1 MRVIPAID
9 LKDGQCV
16 RLQKGDYG
24 TAHKVAENPVETA
37 QRFLDAGA
45 DLVHMVDLDAA
56 KDGSHANYGVVEQVI
71 RETGATVEL
80 GGGIRSMQDVET
92 VLALGVSRV
101 IIGSAAV
108 RDPEFVAEAVK
119 KYGDKIVVGIDAKSE
134 TVRTDGWLGDSGENY
149 IAFAER
155 MESIGVRHII
165 FTDID
170 KDGML
175 AGPNFD
181 QLAALRASV
190 SCEIIASG
198 GVSTLEDIAGLK
210 KLGIDGAIAGKAVYT
225 GTLDL
230 EKVAVD
236 GIPRVGVVDQT
247 VLNTGGD
254 HAVGTLLALLITL
267 VIQGTPAK
275 EQDTHGECQ
284 HKAEHVE
291 HKGGIKE
298 HGPANTA
305 KRHGPDR
312 QRSRP
317 RGTADYHAAAND
329 FKSIDQQEANE
340 QNCQDTNDIVNA
352 NE

>member
-1 MRVIPAID
+1 MKVIPAID

-16 RLQKGDYG
+16 RLQKGDFG
-24 TAHKVAENPVETA
+24 TAHKVAENAVETA
-37 QRFLDAGA
+37 RRFLEAGA
-45 DLVHMVDLDAA
+45 SLIHMVDLDAA

-108 RDPEFVAEAVK
+108 RHPEFVAEAVK

-134 TVRTDGWLGDSGENY
+134 TVRTDGWLDDSGENY

-155 MESIGVRHII
+155 MESYGVKNII

-198 GVSTLEDIAGLK
+198 GVSTLEDIAGLNNLGIDGAIAGKVRRAMSK
-210 KLGIDGAIAGKAVYT
+210 KKMKELEKESVNFIRGNEELGIDGAIAGKAVYT

-230 EKVAVD
+230 
-236 GIPRVGVVDQT
+236 
-247 VLNTGGD
+247 
-254 HAVGTLLALLITL
+254 
-267 VIQGTPAK
+267 AK
-275 EQDTHGECQ
+275 
-284 HKAEHVE
+284 A
-291 HKGGIKE
+291 IKE
-298 HGPANTA
+298 A
-305 KRHGPDR
+305 
-312 QRSRP
+312 
-317 RGTADYHAAAND
+317 
-329 FKSIDQQEANE
+329 E
-340 QNCQDTNDIVNA
+340 
-352 NE
+352 

>member
-119 KYGDKIVVGIDAKSE
+119 STATRSLSAS
-134 TVRTDGWLGDSGENY
+134 TP
-149 IAFAER
+149 ER
-155 MESIGVRHII
+155 DRPHGR
-165 FTDID
+165 
-170 KDGML
+170 L
-175 AGPNFD
+175 AG
-181 QLAALRASV
+181 
-190 SCEIIASG
+190 
-198 GVSTLEDIAGLK
+198 
-210 KLGIDGAIAGKAVYT
+210 
-225 GTLDL
+225 
-230 EKVAVD
+230 
-236 GIPRVGVVDQT
+236 
-247 VLNTGGD
+247 
-254 HAVGTLLALLITL
+254 
-267 VIQGTPAK
+267 
-275 EQDTHGECQ
+275 
-284 HKAEHVE
+284 
-291 HKGGIKE
+291 
-298 HGPANTA
+298 
-305 KRHGPDR
+305 R
-312 QRSRP
+312 QRRELHRVRRAHGVHRRTP
-317 RGTADYHAAAND
+317 HHLH
-329 FKSIDQQEANE
+329 
-340 QNCQDTNDIVNA
+340 
-352 NE
+352 